1 VYCYEYF
8 YRYGIPVKVARIF
21 NTYSVG
27 LRNDDGRVI
36 SNFVNQAITGQHLGD
51 ESQTRSFCYVE
62 DTIRGLQ
69 VMMEKEEANG
79 EIINIGN
86 PVEHSVLQVARW

>member
-1 VYCYEYF
+1 MGGSFPISSIKRSQDSIWVT
-8 YRYGIPVKVARIF
+8 RAKPV
-21 NTYSVG
+21 
-27 LRNDDGRVI
+27 
-36 SNFVNQAITGQHLGD
+36 
-51 ESQTRSFCYVE
+51 SFCYVE